1 MPMVTRYKIMDASGL
16 CWTGFEDEFS
26 YDPDQAVQYR
36 DLDEAVEDAAQF
48 PGVTV
53 ERFQR
58 YSSIADPIHIAN
70 RRVAA

>member
-1 MPMVTRYKIMDASGL
+1 MPMVTRYKISDASGL
-16 CWTGFEDEFS
+16 CWTGVDDEFS

-36 DLDEAVEDAAQF
+36 NLDEALEDAAQF
-48 PGVTV
+48 AGVTV

-58 YSSIADPIHIAN
+58 FSSAADPIHIET

>member
-1 MPMVTRYKIMDASGL
+1 MPMVTRYKISDASGL

-26 YDPDQAVQYR
+26 YDPDRAQHYR
-36 DLDEAVEDAAQF
+36 DLDEAEEDAAQF
-48 PGVTV
+48 AGVTV

-58 YSSIADPIHIAN
+58 YSSIADPIHIEY